1 MSKLYTRRGDKKM
14 TSNLDGSRMRKDSD
28 LVEIIG
34 ILDELNSSL
43 GMVRS
48 ISEIDSISRV
58 IEKVQSC
65 LFALGVQLFSKGGAR
80 VEDDEPSDTVVGGV
94 DDKVDEFGAGLPKLK
109 NFVLPG
115 GSELAARLHVSRS
128 IARRLERSV
137 IGLSENNV
145 VEESVL
151 AYLNRLSDLLFML
164 ALFANHEAGISE
176 IPWKEG
182 KRRRRMARKR

>member
-34 ILDELNSSL
+34 VFDELNSSL

-65 LFALGVQLFSKGGAR
+65 LFSLGVQLFSKGGAR
-80 VEDDEPSDTVVGGV
+80 VEDEDPSDIDVGWV
-94 DDKVDEFGAGLPKLK
+94 EDQVDEFGAGLPKLK

-115 GSELAARLHVSRS
+115 GSELAVRLHVSRS

-182 KRRRRMARKR
+182 KRRRRMVRKR

>member
-1 MSKLYTRRGDKKM
+1 MSKLYTRRGDDKM
-14 TSNLDGSRMRKDSD
+14 TSNLEGSRMRKDSD

-34 ILDELNSSL
+34 VFDELNSSL

-65 LFALGVQLFSKGGAR
+65 LFSLGVKLFSKGGAKAEDEDPSEVD
-80 VEDDEPSDTVVGGV
+80 VEWVEVQIDG
-94 DDKVDEFGAGLPKLK
+94 FGAGLPNLK

-137 IGLSENNV
+137 IGLSENNA
-145 VEESVL
+145 VEESIL

-176 IPWKEG
+176 ILWQDGK
-182 KRRRRMARKR
+182 KRRRVARKR